1 MAQSVSCSQQA
12 TCSLAD
18 IDEVYTLPHIVR
30 PGETISSASYSRKA
44 GGKGANQAYAL
55 AKAGA
60 AADLDS
66 NVGQDGLWIAGELRA
81 AGVGTESVSVHPEEV
96 SVAGYL
102 R

>member
-1 MAQSVSCSQQA
+1 MSCSEQA

-18 IDEVYTLPHIVR
+18 VDEVYALPHIVR

-60 AADLDS
+60 AVDLDS
-66 NVGQDGLWIAGELRA
+66 NLGQDGLWIAGELRA
-81 AGVGTESVSVHPEEV
+81 AGVGTETVSVHPGEV
-96 SVAGYL
+96 SAAGYP